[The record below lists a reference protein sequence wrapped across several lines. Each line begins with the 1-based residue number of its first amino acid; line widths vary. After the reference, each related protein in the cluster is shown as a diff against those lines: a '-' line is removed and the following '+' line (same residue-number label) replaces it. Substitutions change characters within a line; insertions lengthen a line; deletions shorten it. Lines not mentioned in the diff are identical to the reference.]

1 MITGGEKLHYLAV
14 KSISAQRNILRGITL
29 NHVGDFYCLN
39 YFHSYRTREKFKKHE
54 RACINHDYCY
64 VKMSRE
70 DKKIL
75 KYNHGEKFLK
85 VPFAFVVDTESLLK
99 KIHSCQNDPKKSYT
113 EKKATHIPSGY
124 ALLIRCSFDASKNKL
139 DFYRE
144 KNCMERL
151 CKDLRDQAIKI
162 INYEKKEMIPLT

>member
-1 MITGGEKLHYLAV
+1 
-14 KSISAQRNILRGITL
+14 
-29 NHVGDFYCLN
+29 
-39 YFHSYRTREKFKKHE
+39 
-54 RACINHDYCY
+54 
-64 VKMSRE
+64 MSRE

-75 KYNHGEKFLK
+75 KYNHGKKSLK

-124 ALLIRCSFDASKNKL
+124 ALLIRSSFDASKNKL